1 MQAETFGMVFFGV
14 TALIVLVPTWLMPV
28 LKRRRQERELLALDR
43 MHRFALKHNTFVR
56 NHLGVRYVVVLGK
69 HGFYYMLGG
78 QFVSRDRLLK
88 VLGEEHEKQLLK
100 AESEESRHGPTL
112 TLITIPA

>member
-1 MQAETFGMVFFGV
+1 MQAEAFVMAFFVV
-14 TALIVLVPTWLMPV
+14 TALLVLAGGWLVPV
-28 LKRRRQERELLALDR
+28 LNRRRLERELFALNK

-56 NHLGVRYVVVLGK
+56 NLQGVRFVVVLGK
-69 HGFYYMLGG
+69 QGFYYMLGG

-88 VLGEEHEKQLLK
+88 TIGEENEKLLLQ

-112 TLITIPA
+112 KLITIPV